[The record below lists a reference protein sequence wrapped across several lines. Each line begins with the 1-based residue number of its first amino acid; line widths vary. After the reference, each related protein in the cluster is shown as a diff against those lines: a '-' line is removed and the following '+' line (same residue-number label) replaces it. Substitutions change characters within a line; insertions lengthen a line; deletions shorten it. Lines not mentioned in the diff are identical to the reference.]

1 MQKEVYYRL
10 TEEGKRYLESGLPEK
25 KLIEFLNSN
34 PKKSIKIEKAIA
46 HVRNFSIAL
55 KWAMDKGWVDRE
67 RDEIFLVKMPTDIP
81 EQKALDSIAKNEVV
95 DDKLLEILLQRKLVE
110 KAVIGDVDKL
120 VGREVAN
127 LTTELLKTG
136 IWKQVKFRPYN
147 VEAVG
152 KKVYSGKRQPYNQF
166 LKQVREKLLELGF
179 KEIRGRIIISEFW
192 NFDALYQAQN
202 HPSRDWTQTYNLKY
216 PKYGTLPNKEIVER
230 VKATHENGWK
240 TGSTGWDYKWNPKK
254 ASQLMPIAHDTAISP
269 MTLSSKDLEI
279 PGKYFQIQRCYRP
292 DVIDATH
299 GVEFNQM
306 GGFVIDEKLNF
317 KHLLGLLKMLAV
329 EFTGAK
335 EMKFYTDYYP
345 FTEPSVQVSVK
356 HPQLGWVE
364 LAGAGIFR
372 EELTKPLGVDVPVI
386 AWGFGIDRLAMFKL
400 KLNDIRGLFS
410 TDLQW
415 LRNQK
420 VI

>member
-1 MQKEVYYRL
+1 
-10 TEEGKRYLESGLPEK
+10 
-25 KLIEFLNSN
+25 
-34 PKKSIKIEKAIA
+34 
-46 HVRNFSIAL
+46 
-55 KWAMDKGWVDRE
+55 
-67 RDEIFLVKMPTDIP
+67 
-81 EQKALDSIAKNEVV
+81 
-95 DDKLLEILLQRKLVE
+95 
-110 KAVIGDVDKL
+110 
-120 VGREVAN
+120 
-127 LTTELLKTG
+127 
-136 IWKQVKFRPYN
+136 
-147 VEAVG
+147 
-152 KKVYSGKRQPYNQF
+152 
-166 LKQVREKLLELGF
+166 
-179 KEIRGRIIISEFW
+179 
-192 NFDALYQAQN
+192 
-202 HPSRDWTQTYNLKY
+202 
-216 PKYGTLPNKEIVER
+216 
-230 VKATHENGWK
+230 
-240 TGSTGWDYKWNPKK
+240 
-254 ASQLMPIAHDTAISP
+254 MPIAHDTAISP

-306 GGFVIDEKLNF
+306 GGFVLDENLNF